1 MSTFRVFF
9 LYVFIL
15 ILVSFSPLSLS
26 AAEQDRQESIQ
37 IKNPGADLWRAV
49 RQRNEVVTGK
59 TQVKTLKAGILIDT
73 KAYQWRE
80 FRYQWLLSYGGYFL
94 LGVFGLLLLLFL
106 LIRKRK
112 IPEGRSGKTVSRM
125 NVMQRVSHWFLVL
138 LVGFMAL
145 TGLLL
150 LFGRFAVI
158 PLIGVQAFSPIA
170 SASKEGHNLFG
181 SLLVVAIV
189 MMLVYFIRYNF
200 PAKVDFK
207 WLFTLG
213 GLLTKKHLE
222 AGFFNAGEKVLYW
235 AVILLGVI
243 LSITGLILLFPI
255 FEETASLTQLVISIH
270 AIAALLLVAL
280 ALAHI
285 WMVLKVE
292 GTIDAMNTGN
302 VDVNWARAHHS
313 LWYEEVTGKS
323 ESSAKEMDLNKKLTI
338 NESLTKTDKKGAY
351 E

>member
-1 MSTFRVFF
+1 MSTFKVFF
-9 LYVFIL
+9 LHVFIL
-15 ILVSFSPLSLS
+15 ILVLFSPLSVTPLS
-26 AAEQDRQESIQ
+26 AAEQDRQEPIQ

-49 RQRNEVVTGK
+49 RQRNEVVKGK
-59 TQVKTLKAGILIDT
+59 TQVKSLKAGTLIDT

-80 FRYQWLLSYGGYFL
+80 FRYQWLLPYGGYFL
-94 LGVFGLLLLLFL
+94 LGVFGFLLLLFL

-112 IPEGRSGKTVSRM
+112 IPKGRSGKTVSRM
-125 NVMQRVSHWFLVL
+125 SVMQRVSHWFLVL
-138 LVGFMAL
+138 LVGFMAS

-181 SLLVVAIV
+181 PLLVVAIV

-207 WLFTLG
+207 WLVTLG
-213 GLLTKKHLE
+213 GLLTKKHVE
-222 AGFFNAGEKVLYW
+222 TGFFNAGEKVLYW
-235 AVILLGVI
+235 AVIFLGVI
-243 LSITGLILLFPI
+243 LSVTGLILLFPV
-255 FEETASLTQLVISIH
+255 FEETASLSQLVISIH

-280 ALAHI
+280 AFAHI

-302 VDVNWARAHHS
+302 VDDNWAKTHHS
-313 LWYEEVTGKS
+313 LWYEKLKSNAAMSHKS
-323 ESSAKEMDLNKKLTI
+323 EVKQTSRPLQKKAI
-338 NESLTKTDKKGAY
+338 
-351 E
+351 